1 MGGLERLAV
10 GGDGGK
16 EGRRSWERGGGRG
29 GRWALVLLASDE
41 LEGFFFCRWRP
52 WSFVLKQKK
61 GWLEGSRRRVLVL
74 GRRNSFADL
83 ALSLVPSSPLL
94 LQASS
99 DRKTRSALQD
109 VVTREYTIHLHK
121 CVHGRSFKKRG
132 SFRSLP
138 FAFVLLSRSSPLLPF
153 HLLLRHPSAPWA
165 VKSIIAFATKSMG
178 TKDVR
183 VDPKLNQ
190 AVWAQVRS
198 TRYPG

>member
-1 MGGLERLAV
+1 M
-10 GGDGGK
+10 
-16 EGRRSWERGGGRG
+16 
-29 GRWALVLLASDE
+29 
-41 LEGFFFCRWRP
+41 
-52 WSFVLKQKK
+52 K
-61 GWLEGSRRRVLVL
+61 GNQL
-74 GRRNSFADL
+74 ADL
-83 ALSLVPSSPLL
+83 CSLFLLPSF

-132 SFRSLP
+132 TFSSSLFLLKLS
-138 FAFVLLSRSSPLLPF
+138 FAFPFLLPLARSSSSPSLSSL
-153 HLLLRHPSAPWA
+153 LLLRSAPWA